1 MKRFLAGLTALTT
14 VLCAFSACGKD
25 ALGEGESHS
34 ETTAAVEEAT
44 ETTEGF
50 ETSEAVSENL
60 SAADSSY
67 EGVIKEFIQAY
78 LDYDCEK
85 TLKMQY
91 PDGIMDA
98 VDVMMKADEYK
109 EMTKEEI
116 IREMQEEIYDN
127 YDEGEKAYLKSI
139 VSAEPLTGMEEADIK
154 DNYGIAQWIVDY
166 INEKGG
172 PDKVS
177 IEEIEEAAD
186 EVDED
191 ELMEKIVITEGY
203 YVTMEIEDGEGETSQ
218 GDIIVYR
225 INDGGWKVL
234 VPYGSDIRRNYAQ
247 EQVKSLFKA
256 CNSALCDMD
265 EEDLLNYDAKPFIV
279 SSDDSMNYNVPND
292 FDVEVFKQKT
302 KNYMS
307 IITGIEWFA
316 VLQDGVVIYTVIM
329 NPNTEVNSVTFPH
342 ESIIYKDT
350 EQENLKT
357 QSVEDPKSYDELY
370 EICKSVISNY

>member
-1 MKRFLAGLTALTT
+1 MKNHIFHLKQNEHLDKQVRKQNYHYLLTYI
-14 VLCAFSACGKD
+14 
-25 ALGEGESHS
+25 
-34 ETTAAVEEAT
+34 
-44 ETTEGF
+44 
-50 ETSEAVSENL
+50 NL
-60 SAADSSY
+60 QD
-67 EGVIKEFIQAY
+67 
-78 LDYDCEK
+78 
-85 TLKMQY
+85 
-91 PDGIMDA
+91 
-98 VDVMMKADEYK
+98 
-109 EMTKEEI
+109 
-116 IREMQEEIYDN
+116 
-127 YDEGEKAYLKSI
+127 EKAYLKSI

-154 DNYGIAQWIVDY
+154 DNYGIAQWIVEY

-265 EEDLLNYDAKPFIV
+265 EEDPLNYDAKPFIV

>member
-1 MKRFLAGLTALTT
+1 MLELSYLERSGCMKYYISTLGCKVNTYESSVICDILTNAGFTKVSTPSLADICIVNTCTVTNTADNKSLK
-14 VLCAFSACGKD
+14 VVRQMHRYNENAIIVVCGCMAQKD
-25 ALGEGESHS
+25 ASKVKNIPGVAVILGNRG
-34 ETTAAVEEAT
+34 
-44 ETTEGF
+44 
-50 ETSEAVSENL
+50 
-60 SAADSSY
+60 
-67 EGVIKEFIQAY
+67 
-78 LDYDCEK
+78 K
-85 TLKMQY
+85 TK
-91 PDGIMDA
+91 
-98 VDVMMKADEYK
+98 
-109 EMTKEEI
+109 
-116 IREMQEEIYDN
+116 
-127 YDEGEKAYLKSI
+127 
-139 VSAEPLTGMEEADIK
+139 
-154 DNYGIAQWIVDY
+154 IVDY

-279 SSDDSMNYNVPND
+279 SSDESMNYNVPND

-370 EICKSVISNY
+370 EICKSVINAS